1 MKINVNAFRLQ
12 STRSASAGY
21 IMRYNHAN
29 VIMARGKQIGDC
41 PISLVECLT
50 VCEAILM
57 AIHKNLHRIIIESD
71 SRLVVVPSQARF
83 VYLRTS

>member
-12 STRSASAGY
+12 STRSTSAGY

-29 VIMARGKQIGDC
+29 VIMATGKQIGDC
-41 PISLVECLT
+41 PISLV
-50 VCEAILM
+50 VAICEAILM
-57 AIHKNLHRIIIESD
+57 AIHKNLHRIIIESN
-71 SRLVVVPSQARF
+71 SRLVAVPSQARF